1 MYCEFFDALAYN
13 VNCQVHSVV
22 WSENFKTFKHNLNH
36 GFTLISSLCISST
49 FNSCN
54 SKLDFPPINSEIKN
68 IIHFNYNWWLFKKK
82 CKPLIN
88 TNQTDWIV
96 NEICASIVYRVRK
109 KIAIRVVFLKPI
121 FFRLI
126 SCALYLSNISEYFFI
141 FQKFVF
147 LQLFPISISSIFMK
161 F

>member
-22 WSENFKTFKHNLNH
+22 RSENFKTFKHNLNH

-49 FNSCN
+49 FNS
-54 SKLDFPPINSEIKN
+54 KLDFPPINSEIKKN
-68 IIHFNYNWWLFKKK
+68 IIHFNYNCSRKNVNPWLTQIK
-82 CKPLIN
+82 
-88 TNQTDWIV
+88 DWIV

-147 LQLFPISISSIFMK
+147 LQLFSISISSIFMK